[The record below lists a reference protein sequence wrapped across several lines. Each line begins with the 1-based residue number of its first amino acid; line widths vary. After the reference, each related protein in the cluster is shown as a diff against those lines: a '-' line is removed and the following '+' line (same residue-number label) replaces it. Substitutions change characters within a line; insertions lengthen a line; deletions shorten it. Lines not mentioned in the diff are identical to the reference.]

1 MSNNTIADQT
11 VQKTEKLTSIL
22 VKNTTSPEEKKN
34 GSMHYTIVCSIDEI
48 LKLNVFE
55 NLRIAYSSDE
65 TKKRPTPRHK
75 EISASFEQAP
85 DRFIQRH
92 SGFTVICN
100 EIKVSSPQE
109 YGINIVTLEN
119 ASLINGAQTQDLLRL
134 ILEDYAGVPD
144 KQKELEKV
152 NIRVEVIVEKNADER
167 IEVAIARNNTT
178 NVTNLSI
185 MGKKHYFD
193 PLQATLQKTI
203 DKDMVIQKNE
213 TETDGVPT
221 QTLLQVLR
229 TMTPRV
235 IRDEYKSLK
244 DSPVKSYSGKAM
256 VLNEYKD
263 MFDDEEKSKEQ
274 NPSFESDVLNYYR
287 SFAGHA
293 WQEFEKWSSDKDW
306 VSLWKK
312 SDNYKKIGKYSEK
325 DDTFDLT
332 WAILCPLLYGLQHY
346 LYEESPGVWNIKY
359 SDKFDKKKY
368 MNYVLDRFKMTGF
381 EPQTFA
387 KDRAIYSDLYIFIS
401 DYK

>member
-11 VQKTEKLTSIL
+11 AHKTEKLTSIL
-22 VKNTTSPEEKKN
+22 VKNTTSPEEKNN

-55 NLRIAYSSDE
+55 NLRIAYSSED
-65 TKKRPTPRHK
+65 TKKRVTPRHK
-75 EISASFEQAP
+75 EISASFEDAP

-167 IEVAIARNNTT
+167 VEVAIARNNTT

-193 PLQATLQKTI
+193 PLQATLQKVI
-203 DKDMVIQKNE
+203 DKDIKIQKNE
-213 TETDGVPT
+213 TDGGVPT

-263 MFDDEEKSKEQ
+263 MVDDEVDSKHQ

-287 SFAGHA
+287 SFAGTA

-368 MNYVLDRFKMTGF
+368 MDYVLDRFKMTGF

>member
-1 MSNNTIADQT
+1 MSNITVADQT
-11 VQKTEKLTSIL
+11 AKKTEKLTSIL
-22 VKNTTSPEEKKN
+22 VKNTTSPEEKNN
-34 GSMHYTIVCSIDEI
+34 GSMHYTIVCSIAEI

-55 NLRIAYSSDE
+55 NLRIAYSSED
-65 TKKRPTPRHK
+65 TKKRITPRHK
-75 EISASFEQAP
+75 EISASFEDAP

-134 ILEDYAGVPD
+134 ILEDYAGIPD
-144 KQKELEKV
+144 KQKELENT
-152 NIRVEVIVEKNADER
+152 NIRVEVIVEKKADER

-185 MGKKHYFD
+185 MGKKEYFD
-193 PLQATLQKTI
+193 PLEVSLQKVF
-203 DKDMVIQKNE
+203 DKNSKIQKNE
-213 TETDGVPT
+213 TDDGIPT

-244 DSPVKSYSGKAM
+244 DTPVKSYSGKAM

-263 MFDDEEKSKEQ
+263 MVDAEQKSKLQ

-287 SFAGHA
+287 SFAGIA
-293 WQEFEKWSSDKDW
+293 WKEFEKWSSDKDW
-306 VSLWKK
+306 VPLWKK

-332 WAILCPLLYGLQHY
+332 WAIMCPLLYGLQHY
-346 LYEESPGVWNIKY
+346 LFEESPGVWNIKY

-368 MNYVLDRFKMTGF
+368 MNYVLDRFKMSGF

-387 KDRAIYSDLYIFIS
+387 KDRAIYQDLYIFIS

>member
-1 MSNNTIADQT
+1 MSNKTMADQT
-11 VQKTEKLTSIL
+11 ANKTEKLTSIL
-22 VKNTTSPEEKKN
+22 VKNTTSPEEKNN
-34 GSMHYTIVCSIDEI
+34 GAMHYTIVCSINEI

-55 NLRIAYSSDE
+55 NLRVAYSSDE
-65 TKKRPTPRHK
+65 TKKRITPRHK
-75 EISASFEQAP
+75 EIYSSFEDAP

-134 ILEDYAGVPD
+134 ILEDYSGIPD
-144 KQKELEKV
+144 KQKELKNI
-152 NIRVEVIVEKNADER
+152 NIRVEVIVESKLDER

-185 MGKKHYFD
+185 MGKKRYFD
-193 PLQATLQKTI
+193 PLEINLKKVI
-203 DKDMVIQKNE
+203 DKNIEIQKNE
-213 TETDGVPT
+213 TDDGIPT

-229 TMTPRV
+229 TMTPRN

-263 MFDDEEKSKEQ
+263 MVDAEEKSKKQ
-274 NPSFESDVLNYYR
+274 NTAFESSILEYYR
-287 SFAGHA
+287 SFSGGA
-293 WQEFEKWSSDKDW
+293 WLEYEKWSTDKDW
-306 VSLWKK
+306 ISLWKK
-312 SDNYKKIGKYSEK
+312 SDNYKKIGKYNEK
-325 DDTFDLT
+325 ENTFELT

-346 LYEESPGVWNIKY
+346 LYEESRGVWSIKY
-359 SDKFDKKKY
+359 SDKFNKKKY

-387 KDRAIYSDLYIFIS
+387 KDRAIYSDLYIFIA

>member
-1 MSNNTIADQT
+1 MSNNTVADQT
-11 VQKTEKLTSIL
+11 AKKTEKLTSIL
-22 VKNTTSPEEKKN
+22 VKNTTSPEEKN
-34 GSMHYTIVCSIDEI
+34 NLSMHYTIVCSIAEI

-75 EISASFEQAP
+75 EISASFEDAP

-144 KQKELEKV
+144 KQKELENT
-152 NIRVEVIVEKNADER
+152 NIRVEVIVEKKADER
-167 IEVAIARNNTT
+167 IEIAIARNNTT

-185 MGKKHYFD
+185 MGKKEYFD
-193 PLQATLQKTI
+193 SLQETLKKTI
-203 DKDMVIQKNE
+203 NEKIEIQKNE
-213 TETDGVPT
+213 TDTDGVPT

-263 MFDDEEKSKEQ
+263 MFDDEQTGKKE
-274 NPSFESDVLNYYR
+274 NPSFESDILNYYR

-293 WQEFEKWSSDKDW
+293 WQEFEKWSGDKDW
-306 VSLWKK
+306 IPLWKK

-368 MNYVLDRFKMTGF
+368 MNYVLDRFRMTGF

-387 KDRAIYSDLYIFIS
+387 KDRAIYQDLYIFIS